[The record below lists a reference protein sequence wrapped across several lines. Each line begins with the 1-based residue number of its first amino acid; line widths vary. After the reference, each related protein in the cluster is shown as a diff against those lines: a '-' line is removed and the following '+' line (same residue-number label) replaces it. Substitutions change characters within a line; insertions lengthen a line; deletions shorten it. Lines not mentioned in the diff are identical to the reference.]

1 MIKIIAFDLIGV
13 LVGEKHIELK
23 PDEEKLER
31 LFGPNKSD
39 EEFIQIGLK
48 TIGQNKPILK
58 IAKNTIFKLYRVR
71 QKKVL
76 EELKKINPQ
85 IKIIIAT
92 NHISLVKEFI
102 ENVFDKNML
111 DDIIISAD
119 IGIVKP
125 NLGFYKYILKKH
137 KIKPEELLFLD
148 DNKDNVESASKL
160 GINTIKVDREM
171 DLLEEITK
179 FLRISQE

>member
-1 MIKIIAFDLIGV
+1 MRDMHFSEREIVRFLF
-13 LVGEKHIELK
+13 IERK
-23 PDEEKLER
+23 ANIDAIVHMTK
-31 LFGPNKSD
+31 FKNKS
-39 EEFIQIGLK
+39 
-48 TIGQNKPILK
+48 
-58 IAKNTIFKLYRVR
+58 V
-71 QKKVL
+71 
-76 EELKKINPQ
+76 
-85 IKIIIAT
+85 
-92 NHISLVKEFI
+92 
-102 ENVFDKNML
+102 KNML

-119 IGIVKP
+119 IGIIKP